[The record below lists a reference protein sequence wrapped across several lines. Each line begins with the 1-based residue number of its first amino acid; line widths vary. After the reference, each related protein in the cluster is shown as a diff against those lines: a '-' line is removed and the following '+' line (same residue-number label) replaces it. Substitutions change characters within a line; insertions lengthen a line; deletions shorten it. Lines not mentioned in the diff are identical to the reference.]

1 MFPLIERD
9 GLARQS
15 GVASG
20 GERIARRDACGSY
33 VGGNGHGDRIATVA
47 SDRGIRRVDEARHN
61 RILAQDIQTASDQF
75 VNNWGECVSHDGSSP
90 LREKG

>member
-20 GERIARRDACGSY
+20 GERIARRDSRGSNI
-33 VGGNGHGDRIATVA
+33 GGDRHGDRITTVA
-47 SDRGIRRVDEARHN
+47 GSIAIRRVDEARHN

-75 VNNWGECVSHDGSSP
+75 VDNWGECISHDGSFS
-90 LREKG
+90 LEKKG